1 MMRNKYFILVLTF
14 LCIFVGQSSYAQD
27 WQDVYDLIQDFEDQG
42 GHVDYY
48 DNYQDYADAVNNDD
62 NPYNDIDYGDY
73 GNYDDNNDSGNS
85 NNSDV
90 FFWTDSSG
98 IHMMYDGEGRVY
110 ADMNNDGIFQPTE
123 VVDSDLFGSSN
134 NNNNNNNG
142 DNNDDNDIYD
152 GLLDPYNYYNDLDDP
167 YYPYD
172 EDQYPPGDNN
182 PNNND
187 NPNTPEPPAPEAPPK
202 RMWYQDKDGD
212 GYYSKLLWESYRP
225 SIYYKETALGE
236 DCDDEDPT
244 KNMGTDCGMRKWYL
258 DWDGDKY
265 HSDET
270 VSEYFPGEGWILETK
285 GVDCEESDPTITN
298 QCWLNPPVTC
308 KNCPPAVS
316 EVAIVDTTI
325 PDSTA
330 DYGYVDA
337 QGNVF
342 IKSEDG
348 SYKKPSQLNPNS
360 AADRTALNNIA
371 ASLAR
376 SIGGLNKN
384 IAIGITDG
392 DMKASKNPAFTR
404 TPPGTAIFLN
414 SKGGLST
421 QLDNVNNLK
430 SILKHEIFHVDDNIY
445 KKNHPN
451 FIPKNVL
458 DSHADVY
465 IKAANDPTY
474 KDTTEDF
481 RIGNAGSFA
490 NYLLNMDKSP
500 DATITRDVIAKKV
513 EAFNKNVTNVKV
525 RIADIYP
532 QKGSLTLQLVID
544 GKLSDYIKM
553 DPVDH

>member
-14 LCIFVGQSSYAQD
+14 LCILVGQSSYAQD
-27 WQDVYDLIQDFEDQG
+27 WQDVYDLIEDFEDQG

-48 DNYQDYADAVNNDD
+48 DNYEDYADAVNNDD

-73 GNYDDNNDSGNS
+73 GNYDDSNDSGDGNA
-85 NNSDV
+85 SDIY
-90 FFWTDSSG
+90 FWTDSSG
-98 IHMMYDGEGRVY
+98 IHMMYDGDGRVY
-110 ADMNNDGIFQPTE
+110 ADMNGDGRFDPTE
-123 VVDSDLFGSSN
+123 VVDLDPSGSSDN
-134 NNNNNNNG
+134 SNDSGDG
-142 DNNDDNDIYD
+142 DNSDDGDIYD

-172 EDQYPPGDNN
+172 EDQYPPGDD
-182 PNNND
+182 PNNDD
-187 NPNTPEPPAPEAPPK
+187 NSNTPQPPTPEPPAK

-212 GYYSKLLWESYRP
+212 GYFSKMVYESYP
-225 SIYYKETALGE
+225 PTPYYKASAIGE
-236 DCDDEDPT
+236 DCDDSDPT
-244 KNMGTDCGMRKWYL
+244 KNLGTDCGMRKWYS
-258 DWDGDKY
+258 DWDGDRF

-270 VSEYFPGEGWILETK
+270 DSEYFPGEGWILDTK
-285 GVDCEESDPTITN
+285 GVDCDESDPTITN
-298 QCWLNPPVTC
+298 QCYFTPPVTC

-316 EVAIVDTTI
+316 EVAIIDIVL
-325 PDSTA
+325 PENTA
-330 DYGYVDA
+330 QYGYVDP
-337 QGNVF
+337 QGNVY

-360 AADRTALNNIA
+360 ASDRTALNNIA

-384 IAIGITDG
+384 IAIGVTDG
-392 DMKASKNPAFTR
+392 DMLASKNPAFTR
-404 TPPGTAIFLN
+404 TPPGTAIFFN
-414 SKGGLST
+414 SKGGFSEH
-421 QLDNVNNLK
+421 LDNVENMK

-445 KKNHPN
+445 KKSHPN
-451 FIPKNVL
+451 IQPKNIL

-465 IKAANDPTY
+465 VKAANDPTY
-474 KDTTEDF
+474 EHTTEKF

-500 DATITRDVIAKKV
+500 DATVTRDVIAKKI

-532 QKGSLTLQLVID
+532 QKGALKLQLVID
-544 GKLSDYIKM
+544 GKLSDYIEM
-553 DPVDH
+553 TPVDI